1 MKINI
6 KDINI
11 LKSLLDKEIIGIN
24 TTDIT
29 QIALAQIQNLVQIIK
44 DKEIEDLGIK
54 DLTVKVKIVIQAS
67 KVKVQI
73 KIGTKE
79 HNKEKEKV
87 KAVESKV
94 AAQALK

>member
-6 KDINI
+6 KDINK
-11 LKSLLDKEIIGIN
+11 LKSLLDKKIIGIN

-44 DKEIEDLGIK
+44 DKEIEDKGIK
-54 DLTVKVKIVIQAS
+54 DLTVKVKIVIRAS

-79 HNKEKEKV
+79 YNKDKEKV